1 MLCELWYA
9 FLYPYSFSSSTFNLC
24 SNHGRTRLFL
34 LFKVLVMQAVLSPRF
49 CSRFLYFGSWSV
61 SPERSVK
68 RWNFYLKQPLNTVSR
83 IPFCVLQAFS
93 FKLVQCQWPASKSGP
108 SVSKALLLKYRWFD
122 FLFTKLNRYQLFNN
136 ICKTCQQINPL
147 RYAKNTLTFP
157 FSLSLVRFLKQS
169 VLSGLHLIATSS

>member
-34 LFKVLVMQAVLSPRF
+34 LFKVLVMVVSAVEV
-49 CSRFLYFGSWSV
+49 SV
-61 SPERSVK
+61 ELSVK

-93 FKLVQCQWPASKSGP
+93 LKLVQCQWPASKSGP

-122 FLFTKLNRYQLFNN
+122 FLFTKLNLYQLFNN

-147 RYAKNTLTFP
+147 RYVKNTLTFP